1 MAGDEQGNDLLA
13 GLDVFLAEH
22 EAELIEFRSEVETL
36 ATRIGVDEGTALP
49 RSIVPAGEP
58 YVTALSVKRL
68 VCPRKSEGA
77 SSILNTI
84 PPSAPCL
91 FGSGKAVIART

>member
-1 MAGDEQGNDLLA
+1 
-13 GLDVFLAEH
+13 
-22 EAELIEFRSEVETL
+22 
-36 ATRIGVDEGTALP
+36 
-49 RSIVPAGEP
+49 
-58 YVTALSVKRL
+58 VKRL